1 MLYIKCLIFT
11 ILFPNGFCLCV
22 CGGLISL
29 KAVLWTLNYNQCW
42 PQKIADKNLPT
53 HAMNIVSLENVS
65 KNYGF
70 KPLFENVT
78 LGLDDRDKIGI
89 IGANGSG
96 KTTLLRIIAGLET
109 PDSGRVIRA
118 KGKSLAYLS
127 QNPLYDENRS
137 VLETIF
143 ASSSGVMQTI
153 RDYEDVCHELAAGID
168 DAATLTRMSDL
179 QHELEM
185 NGGWEIETNARSV
198 LTRLD
203 ITDTSA
209 RMGTLSGG
217 QRKRVALAHELI
229 FKPDILIL
237 DEPTNHLDADT
248 IEWLESYLARYT
260 GVLLLVTHDRYFL
273 DRVTDRIFE
282 VDRGTVQNFSGNYA
296 YYLEKK
302 AEQDELREVEGHKRD
317 QLIKKE
323 LAWLRRGAKART
335 RKSKHRIE
343 AAHTL
348 MAIPKEQAKGEVDI
362 AIGSKRL
369 GSKVIEINNVSKS
382 YGDVK
387 LIDNFT
393 YLLKRD
399 DRIGIIGA
407 NGSGKTTLLDMITGR
422 VTPSGGEIEIGQ
434 TVHIGYYDQES
445 RALND
450 EQRVIDYIRDVAE
463 YVTTIDGTQI
473 TAGKMLERFL
483 FTPAAQYSFIGN
495 LSGGERRRLYL
506 LRILMGSPN
515 VLLLDEPTND
525 LDIPTLIALEEY
537 LDDFAGALIVVSHD
551 RYFLDRTID
560 NVFRFEPGG
569 HVREYPGDY
578 TAYLER
584 REREEATRK
593 ELETPKVAT
602 KATAVSMAEKPKS
615 KKLSFKEMR
624 EFEAVELRIAQTEKR
639 MPDIEKELSAAASDA
654 GKVHELYIE
663 QQNLNTQLESDLSR
677 WAELAER
684 IEE

>member
-1 MLYIKCLIFT
+1 
-11 ILFPNGFCLCV
+11 
-22 CGGLISL
+22 
-29 KAVLWTLNYNQCW
+29 
-42 PQKIADKNLPT
+42 
-53 HAMNIVSLENVS
+53 MNIVSLENVS

-78 LGLDDRDKIGI
+78 LGLEDRDKIGI
-89 IGANGSG
+89 IGANGAG
-96 KTTLLRIIAGLET
+96 KSTLLRVIAGLEE
-109 PDSGRVIRA
+109 PDTGRVIRA
-118 KGKSLAYLS
+118 KGKSLAFLS
-127 QNPLYDENRS
+127 QNPQFDDNFT

-143 ASSSGVMQTI
+143 ASSGGVMQTI
-153 RDYEDVCHELAAGID
+153 LEYENACHDLAAGD
-168 DAATLTRMSDL
+168 HSPKLLERVSEL

-185 NGGWEIETNARSV
+185 NGGWEIETNARAV
-198 LTRLD
+198 LTKLE
-203 ITDTSA
+203 INDTSA
-209 RMGTLSGG
+209 KMGTLSGG

-282 VDRGTVQNFSGNYA
+282 VDRGTVQSFAGNYA

-302 AEQDELREVEGHKRD
+302 AEQEELRAVEGHKRE

-343 AAHTL
+343 AAHSL
-348 MAIPKEQAKGEVDI
+348 MALPKEQAKGEVDI

-369 GSKVIEINNVSKS
+369 GSKVIEINGVSKS
-382 YGDVK
+382 YGDNI
-387 LIDNFT
+387 LIDNLT

-399 DRIGIIGA
+399 DRIGVIGA

-422 VTPSGGEIEIGQ
+422 VPPDSGEIEIGQ

-445 RALND
+445 RELND
-450 EQRVIDYIRDVAE
+450 DERVIDYIRNVAE
-463 YVTTIDGTQI
+463 YVTTNEGVQI

-483 FTPAAQYSFIGN
+483 FSPAAQYAVIGN

-537 LDDFAGALIVVSHD
+537 LDDFPGALIVVSHD

-569 HVREYPGDY
+569 EVREYAGDY
-578 TAYLER
+578 SAYLEY
-584 REREEATRK
+584 RERTEAEQK
-593 ELETPKVAT
+593 SVEAPKQRSPEN
-602 KATAVSMAEKPKS
+602 TAKEKPRS
-615 KKLSFKEMR
+615 KKLSFKEIR
-624 EFEAVELRIAQTEKR
+624 EFEQVELRIAESEKR
-639 MPDIEKELSAAASDA
+639 LPKIDVELAAAASDA
-654 GKVHELYIE
+654 GRVHELFLE
-663 QQNLNTQLESDLSR
+663 QQELNSRLDADLAR

-684 IEE
+684 MEESGQAAAN

>member
-1 MLYIKCLIFT
+1 
-11 ILFPNGFCLCV
+11 
-22 CGGLISL
+22 
-29 KAVLWTLNYNQCW
+29 
-42 PQKIADKNLPT
+42 
-53 HAMNIVSLENVS
+53 MNIVSLENIS
-65 KNYGF
+65 KNYGY
-70 KPLFENVT
+70 KPLFEDVT
-78 LGLDDRDKIGI
+78 LGLEDRDKIGI

-96 KTTLLRIIAGLET
+96 KTTLLRIIAGVEV
-109 PDSGRVIRA
+109 PDTGRVTRA
-118 KGKSLAYLS
+118 KGKTLAYLS
-127 QNPLYDENRS
+127 QNPPYDGNAT

-153 RDYEDVCHELAAGID
+153 RDYEDVCHDLAAGSQD
-168 DAATLTRMSDL
+168 SNLLSRMSDL
-179 QHELEM
+179 QHDLEM

-198 LTRLD
+198 LTKLD

-209 RMGTLSGG
+209 KMGELSGG

-229 FKPDILIL
+229 FKPDVLIL

-248 IEWLESYLARYT
+248 IEWLETYFARYT
-260 GVLLLVTHDRYFL
+260 GMLLLVTHDRYFL
-273 DRVTDRIFE
+273 DRVTKRILE

-302 AEQDELREVEGHKRD
+302 AEQDESRAVEGHKRD

-343 AAHTL
+343 AAHSL
-348 MAIPKEQAKGEVDI
+348 MDIPKEKAKADVDI

-369 GSKVIEINNVSKS
+369 GSKVVEIRNVSKS
-382 YGDVK
+382 YGATT
-387 LIDNFT
+387 LIKDFT

-422 VTPSGGEIEIGQ
+422 VAVDHGEIETGT

-463 YVTTIDGTQI
+463 YVTTNEGVQI

-483 FTPAAQYSFIGN
+483 FTPAAQYAVIGN

-551 RYFLDRTID
+551 RYFLDRTIET
-560 NVFRFEPGG
+560 VFRFEPGG
-569 HVREYPGDY
+569 HVREYAGDY
-578 TAYLER
+578 NAYLEDTV
-584 REREEATRK
+584 REESERK
-593 ELETPKVAT
+593 IIEVPQPKQAAIVMPA
-602 KATAVSMAEKPKS
+602 KEKPKA
-615 KKLSFKEMR
+615 KKLSFKENR
-624 EFEAVELRIAQTEKR
+624 ELQSLELSIAAAETR
-639 MPDIEKELSAAASDA
+639 MPSIEKELILAAADA
-654 GKVHELYIE
+654 GKVHELFIE
-663 QQNLNTQLESDLSR
+663 QQKLSERLEVDLTR
-677 WAELAER
+677 WAELAEMV
-684 IEE
+684 EGN

>member
-1 MLYIKCLIFT
+1 
-11 ILFPNGFCLCV
+11 
-22 CGGLISL
+22 
-29 KAVLWTLNYNQCW
+29 
-42 PQKIADKNLPT
+42 
-53 HAMNIVSLENVS
+53 MNIVSLENIS

-78 LGLDDRDKIGI
+78 LGLEDRDKIGI

-96 KTTLLRIIAGLET
+96 KSTLLKIIAGVEV
-109 PDSGRVIRA
+109 PDTGRVIRA
-118 KGKSLAYLS
+118 KGQTLAYLS
-127 QNPLYDENRS
+127 QNPAYDEHLT

-143 ASSSGVMQTI
+143 ASSSGIMQTI
-153 RDYEDVCHELAAGID
+153 RDYEAVCHDVAAGD
-168 DAATLTRMSDL
+168 HNAATLERMSDL

-185 NGGWEIETNARSV
+185 NGGWEIETNARAV
-198 LTRLD
+198 LTKLE
-203 ITDTSA
+203 ITDTTA
-209 RMGTLSGG
+209 KMGTLSGG

-248 IEWLESYLARYT
+248 IEWLEDYLRRYT
-260 GVLLLVTHDRYFL
+260 GALLLVTHDRYFL

-282 VDRGTVQNFSGNYA
+282 VDRGTVQNFGGNYA

-302 AEQDELREVEGHKRD
+302 AEQETLREVEGHKRE

-369 GSKVIEINNVSKS
+369 GSKVVEINDISKS
-382 YGDVK
+382 YGANT
-387 LIDNFT
+387 LIGHFT

-407 NGSGKTTLLDMITGR
+407 NGSGKTTLLDMLTGR
-422 VTPSGGEIEIGQ
+422 IEPDSGEIQIGQ

-450 EQRVIDYIRDVAE
+450 DQRVIDYIRDVAE
-463 YVTTIDGTQI
+463 YVTTNEGIQI

-483 FTPAAQYSFIGN
+483 FAPAAQYAVIGN

-551 RYFLDRTID
+551 RYFLDRTIE

-569 HVREYPGDY
+569 HVREFGGDY
-578 TAYLER
+578 SAYLEAIDR
-584 REREEATRK
+584 QAS
-593 ELETPKVAT
+593 ELKTVETEKAAPAAVA
-602 KATAVSMAEKPKS
+602 ADRPRSQ
-615 KKLSFKEMR
+615 KLSFKEKR
-624 EFEAVELRIAQTEKR
+624 ELEALEANIASAEAR
-639 MPDIEKELSAAASDA
+639 LPEIEKALAKAASDA
-654 GKVHELYIE
+654 GRVNELFHE
-663 QQNLNTQLESDLSR
+663 QQELSRKLEIDMAR

-684 IEE
+684 AEEFK

>member
-1 MLYIKCLIFT
+1 
-11 ILFPNGFCLCV
+11 
-22 CGGLISL
+22 
-29 KAVLWTLNYNQCW
+29 
-42 PQKIADKNLPT
+42 
-53 HAMNIVSLENVS
+53 MNIVSLENVS
-65 KNYGF
+65 KNFGF

-78 LGLDDRDKIGI
+78 LGLEDRDKIGI

-96 KTTLLRIIAGLET
+96 KTTLLRLIAGLEE
-109 PDSGRVIRA
+109 PDTGRVVRA
-118 KGKSLAYLS
+118 KGKTLAYLS
-127 QNPLYDENRS
+127 QNPPYDENLT

-153 RDYEDVCHELAAGID
+153 RDYEAICHDLSAGKTD
-168 DAATLTRMSDL
+168 DATLARMSDL
-179 QHELEM
+179 QHELDTS
-185 NGGWEIETNARSV
+185 GGWDIEANARAV
-198 LTRLD
+198 LTKLD
-203 ITDTSA
+203 ITDTA
-209 RMGTLSGG
+209 AKMGTLSGG

-248 IEWLESYLARYT
+248 IEWLEDYLARYT

-302 AEQDELREVEGHKRD
+302 AEQDTLREVEGHKRE

-369 GSKVIEINNVSKS
+369 GSKVVEINNVSKS
-382 YGDVK
+382 YGNTT
-387 LIDNFT
+387 LIDGLT

-407 NGSGKTTLLDMITGR
+407 NGSGKTTLLDMIMGR
-422 VTPSGGEIEIGQ
+422 VTPDSGDIEMGS

-445 RALND
+445 RDLND

-463 YVTTIDGTQI
+463 FITTNEGVQI
-473 TAGKMLERFL
+473 SAGKMLERFL
-483 FTPAAQYSFIGN
+483 FAPAVQYAVIGN

-537 LDDFAGALIVVSHD
+537 LDEFAGALIVVSHD
-551 RYFLDRTID
+551 RYFLDRTIE

-569 HVREYPGDY
+569 HVREYAGDY
-578 TAYLER
+578 TTYLEA
-584 REREEATRK
+584 REREDSAPVAVVEA
-593 ELETPKVAT
+593 P
-602 KATAVSMAEKPKS
+602 AVKTVTIAADKPKS
-615 KKLSFKEMR
+615 KKLSFKELR
-624 EFEAVELRIAQTEKR
+624 EFEEIEKRIADAEKR
-639 MPDIEKELSAAASDA
+639 SPQIDKELALAASDA
-654 GKVHELYIE
+654 GKVNELFVE
-663 QQNLNTQLESDLSR
+663 QQKLDQQLETDMER

-684 IEE
+684 AEQVT

>member
-1 MLYIKCLIFT
+1 MNI
-11 ILFPNGFCLCV
+11 
-22 CGGLISL
+22 ISL
-29 KAVLWTLNYNQCW
+29 EY
-42 PQKIADKNLPT
+42 
-53 HAMNIVSLENVS
+53 VS

-78 LGLDDRDKIGI
+78 LGLEDRDKIGI
-89 IGANGSG
+89 IGANGAG
-96 KTTLLRIIAGLET
+96 KSTLLRVIAGLEE
-109 PDSGRVIRA
+109 PDTGRVIRA
-118 KGKSLAYLS
+118 KGKSLAFLS
-127 QNPLYDENRS
+127 QIPQFDDNLT

-143 ASSSGVMQTI
+143 ASSGGVMQTI
-153 RDYEDVCHELAAGID
+153 LEYENACHELAAGD
-168 DAATLTRMSDL
+168 HSPKLLERVSEL

-185 NGGWEIETNARSV
+185 NGGWEIETNARAV
-198 LTRLD
+198 LTKLE
-203 ITDTSA
+203 INDTSA
-209 RMGTLSGG
+209 KMGTLSGG

-282 VDRGTVQNFSGNYA
+282 VDRGTVQSFAGNYA

-302 AEQDELREVEGHKRD
+302 AEQEELRAVEGHKRE

-343 AAHTL
+343 AAHSL
-348 MAIPKEQAKGEVDI
+348 MALPKEQAKGEVDI

-369 GSKVIEINNVSKS
+369 GSKVIEINGVSKS
-382 YGDVK
+382 YGDNI
-387 LIDNFT
+387 LIDNLT

-399 DRIGIIGA
+399 DRIGVIGA

-422 VTPSGGEIEIGQ
+422 VTPDRGEIEIGQ

-445 RALND
+445 RELNED
-450 EQRVIDYIRDVAE
+450 ERVIDYIRNVAE
-463 YVTTIDGTQI
+463 YVTTNEGVQI

-483 FTPAAQYSFIGN
+483 FSPAAQYAVIGN

-537 LDDFAGALIVVSHD
+537 LDDFPGALIVVSHD

-569 HVREYPGDY
+569 EVREYAGDY
-578 TAYLER
+578 SAYLEY
-584 REREEATRK
+584 RERTEAEQK
-593 ELETPKVAT
+593 SVETPKQRSPENAA
-602 KATAVSMAEKPKS
+602 KEKPRS
-615 KKLSFKEMR
+615 KKLSFKEIR
-624 EFEAVELRIAQTEKR
+624 EFEQVELRIAESEKR
-639 MPDIEKELSAAASDA
+639 LPKIEIEIAAAASDA
-654 GKVHELYIE
+654 GRVHELFLE
-663 QQNLNTQLESDLSR
+663 QQELNSRLDADLAR

-684 IEE
+684 MEESGQAAAN

>member
-1 MLYIKCLIFT
+1 
-11 ILFPNGFCLCV
+11 
-22 CGGLISL
+22 
-29 KAVLWTLNYNQCW
+29 
-42 PQKIADKNLPT
+42 
-53 HAMNIVSLENVS
+53 MNIVSLENVS
-65 KNYGF
+65 KEYGF
-70 KPLFENVT
+70 RPLFESVT
-78 LGLDDRDKIGI
+78 LGLEDRDKIGI

-96 KTTLLRIIAGLET
+96 KTTLLRMIAGVEE
-109 PDSGRVIRA
+109 PDTGRVIRA
-118 KGKSLAYLS
+118 KGQTLAYLS
-127 QNPLYDENRS
+127 QDPPYDENLT

-153 RDYEDVCHELAAGID
+153 ADYEAVCHDVAAGAHD
-168 DAATLTRMSDL
+168 DATLQRMTDL

-185 NGGWEIETNARSV
+185 NGGWEIETNARAV
-198 LTRLD
+198 LQKLD
-203 ITDTSA
+203 IQDTA
-209 RMGTLSGG
+209 AKMGTLSGG

-260 GVLLLVTHDRYFL
+260 GALLLVTHDRYFL
-273 DRVTDRIFE
+273 DRVTDRILE
-282 VDRGTVQNFSGNYA
+282 VDRGTVQSFAGNYA

-302 AEQDELREVEGHKRD
+302 AEQEELRAVEGHKRE

-343 AAHTL
+343 AAHAL
-348 MAIPKEQAKGEVDI
+348 MAMPKEQAKGEVDI

-369 GSKVIEINNVSKS
+369 GSKVIEINDVSKS
-382 YGDVK
+382 YGEHK
-387 LIDNFT
+387 LIDDFT

-399 DRIGIIGA
+399 DRIGIIGS

-422 VTPSGGEIEIGQ
+422 VKPDAGEIDIGS

-445 RALND
+445 RELND

-463 YVTTIDGTQI
+463 YVTTNEGVQI

-483 FTPAAQYSFIGN
+483 FTPAQQYAVIGN

-551 RYFLDRTID
+551 RYFLDRTVD
-560 NVFRFEPGG
+560 NIFKFESGG
-569 HVREYPGDY
+569 NVREYAGDY
-578 TAYLER
+578 SAYLEAFA
-584 REREEATRK
+584 REETVRPPSGSAPLRAQRYSERAQPDK
-593 ELETPKVAT
+593 L
-602 KATAVSMAEKPKS
+602 
-615 KKLSFKEMR
+615 KKLSFKELR
-624 EFEAVELRIAQTEKR
+624 EYEEIEKRIAETEAR
-639 MPDIEKELSAAASDA
+639 LPEIDKELSASASDA
-654 GKVHELYIE
+654 GKVNELFNE
-663 QQNLNTQLESDLSR
+663 QQTLTAQLDADMNR

-684 IEE
+684 HEG